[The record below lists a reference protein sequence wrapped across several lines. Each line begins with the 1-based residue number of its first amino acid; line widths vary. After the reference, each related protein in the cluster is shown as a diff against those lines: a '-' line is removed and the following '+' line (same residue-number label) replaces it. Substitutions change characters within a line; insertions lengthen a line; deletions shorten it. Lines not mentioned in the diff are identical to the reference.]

1 MLLRSPLKILPLVF
15 ALAAAS
21 SAQKQGSGASLR
33 AELAQILQQ
42 RYRLTS
48 IGPSFLGLKGRA
60 GPTRQVGGV
69 VEARRTGL
77 YGSLEQNGCPAM
89 NVRGESV
96 EVARGNKDMAFA
108 VGEQFYV
115 HSVYVGQDVIT
126 LGVLTTRSIATSRGT
141 GRLWAVA
148 NFFLPAESIS
158 NADIGAIFSVLDQ
171 WLLPVMPR
179 AAVAVVPAPVA
190 PPPPPAPAAAPAPRA
205 ALQAGMTR
213 EEVLAALGAPQREAS
228 YGPRVWLTYAGMV
241 VVLENGRLVSVDRSS
256 QPPAKVIVRSE
267 PDGADVYL
275 GANFVG
281 STPATLELPTGIY
294 KVSLRLSGY
303 KDWQREVQVPGGS
316 ELTLRAHLEK

>member
-1 MLLRSPLKILPLVF
+1 
-15 ALAAAS
+15 
-21 SAQKQGSGASLR
+21 
-33 AELAQILQQ
+33 
-42 RYRLTS
+42 
-48 IGPSFLGLKGRA
+48 
-60 GPTRQVGGV
+60 
-69 VEARRTGL
+69 
-77 YGSLEQNGCPAM
+77 M
-89 NVRGESV
+89 NFRGESV
-96 EVARGNKDMAFA
+96 EVTGGNKDMAFA

-115 HSVYVGQDVIT
+115 HRVYVGQDVIT
-126 LGVLTTRSIATSRGT
+126 LGVVTTRSIATSRGT
-141 GRLWAVA
+141 GRLWAVT
-148 NFFLPAESIS
+148 NFFFPAESIS

-179 AAVAVVPAPVA
+179 PAVAVVPAPVA
-190 PPPPPAPAAAPAPRA
+190 PPPPPAAAPAPRA

-228 YGPRVWLTYAGMV
+228 YGLRVWLTYTGMV

-256 QPPAKVIVRSE
+256 QPPAKVTVRSE

-303 KDWQREVQVPGGS
+303 KGLAARSAGAQRQ
-316 ELTLRAHLEK
+316 RAHAPRSP